1 MSDDQDGQTHEIV
14 LIRRRSDGD
23 EEGHHGGVWK
33 VAFAD
38 FMTAMMAFFLV
49 LWIVNSTT
57 REVKTSLARYFNPI
71 RLADSTPARKG
82 LTDSRDQQDEAT
94 AGKDEE
100 KAKPG
105 ETPGRDK
112 SGAKPDEKR
121 SPQDGAEKKDGAAP
135 VIESPVAKSAPADDK
150 GARVAK
156 AVDAFQDPFE
166 RKLRAGGAQ
175 TAGGNAGAAVEAQ
188 VASLRADLE
197 KSLGAEEMA
206 RLGGHVE
213 VRADPE
219 GLLIS
224 LSDGFDFGMF
234 AIGSAEPEPRLVR
247 ILAAVAQTIGSHTG
261 GLVLRGHTDSRP
273 YRNGRYDNWQ
283 LSSARAQAT
292 ASVLLRSGV
301 DEKRLERIEGYS
313 DRRPKR
319 PDESLAPEN
328 RRIEILI
335 RKDKR

>member
-1 MSDDQDGQTHEIV
+1 MSDSDNDGPVQEIV
-14 LIRRRSDGD
+14 LVRRRSDGD
-23 EEGHHGGVWK
+23 DEGHHGGVWK

-71 RLADSTPARKG
+71 KLTDSTPAKKG
-82 LTDSRDQQDEAT
+82 LTDTKNQQDET
-94 AGKDEE
+94 AAEKGEEAAKSGESSGPDKADGKAPDKRPQSESAPKKE
-100 KAKPG
+100 ASAPG
-105 ETPGRDK
+105 LEAQPTTPG
-112 SGAKPDEKR
+112 
-121 SPQDGAEKKDGAAP
+121 
-135 VIESPVAKSAPADDK
+135 DD
-150 GARVAK
+150 ARARTAR

-175 TAGGNAGAAVEAQ
+175 NAGVGAAVESQ
-188 VASLRADLE
+188 VSALRADLARA
-197 KSLGAEEMA
+197 LGPEEMA

-234 AIGSAEPEPRLVR
+234 AIGSAEPEPRLMR
-247 ILAAVAQTIGSHTG
+247 ILGAVAQAIGARPG
-261 GLVLRGHTDSRP
+261 AVVLRGHTDARP
-273 YRNGRYDNWQ
+273 YRSGQYDNWQ

-292 ASVLLRSGV
+292 VNVLLRYGL
-301 DEKRLERIEGYS
+301 DERRFERIEGYA
-313 DRRPKR
+313 DRKPKR
-319 PDESLAPEN
+319 PNDTMAPEN

-335 RKDKR
+335 RKEKP